1 MRVVAAQ
8 TFCCGQLAPEA
19 AQAGQHL
26 IRTSKATDSDPSV
39 VLDQVDLITLLET
52 KLSDELCGQ
61 TDGQRVTPFCDLHLD
76 LPCGYTSC
84 NVYPKGSEDKPAA
97 NPSYSCA

>member
-1 MRVVAAQ
+1 MCVVAAQ

-19 AQAGQHL
+19 AQAGKYL
-26 IRTSKATDSDPSV
+26 IRTSKATDSDPTV

-52 KLSDELCGQ
+52 KLSDELRGQ
-61 TDGQRVTPFCDLHLD
+61 TDGQRVTPFCDLHRD

-84 NVYPKGSEDKPAA
+84 NVYPKGS
-97 NPSYSCA
+97 

>member
-26 IRTSKATDSDPSV
+26 IRTSQTTDSDPTV

-52 KLSDELCGQ
+52 KLSDEYLSWSRVVRQPISSFAQQGVRKDDD
-61 TDGQRVTPFCDLHLD
+61 TPHDGGNGDFFGLS
-76 LPCGYTSC
+76 GF
-84 NVYPKGSEDKPAA
+84 
-97 NPSYSCA
+97 